1 MNNLRNS
8 VQLIGHLGNNPELKI
23 LEGGKKLATMSMA
36 TKDVFKNSKGEKVV
50 ETTWHNI
57 VAWGKLAE
65 NMEVF
70 LRKGNQVALKGKL
83 QHRSY
88 TDKEGTKRHIT
99 EILVKEFMLVS
110 KAQPSVQA

>member
-8 VQLIGHLGNNPELKI
+8 VQLIGHLGNNPELKV

-65 NMEVF
+65 NMEVL
-70 LRKGNQVALKGKL
+70 LRKGNEVAIKGKL
-83 QHRSY
+83 QHNTY
-88 TDKEGTKRHIT
+88 VDKDGIKRYHSQI
-99 EILVKEFMLVS
+99 VANEFMLLS
-110 KAQPSVQA
+110 KSETK